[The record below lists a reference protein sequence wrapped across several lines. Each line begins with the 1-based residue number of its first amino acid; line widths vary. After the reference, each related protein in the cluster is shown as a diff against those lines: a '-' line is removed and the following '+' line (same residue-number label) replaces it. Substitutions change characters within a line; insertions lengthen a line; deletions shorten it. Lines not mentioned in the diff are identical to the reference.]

1 MDERA
6 DTDRVYGEEPGAGAD
21 EATARFAAADGA
33 APLMIGDTGS
43 GWAAPGFLPGAPA
56 EPETR
61 PQPPDRPAA
70 EPGPVDSSAGAPAA
84 ETIEP
89 VPGGS
94 VDTSAAL
101 LAAGRQL
108 FARHGYDGASVR
120 AITAAA
126 GANLG
131 AITYHF
137 GSKKALYNQ
146 VVENCVLP
154 LASRVEAALS
164 QPGPVLDR
172 VESVIRAYFEHFA
185 QNPELPQLM
194 MQELVLGGGPPE
206 AAGPPMRR
214 IYGLIQMAVREGQAA
229 GEIRAGDPVLLALSV
244 ISQPIFPM
252 LVRRPIQAIAGLD
265 LEDERTRERVML
277 QMVGFARAGLAAGP
291 GPEESR

>member
-6 DTDRVYGEEPGAGAD
+6 GTDRVYGEEPDAGGD
-21 EATARFAAADGA
+21 EATARSAAADGT
-33 APLMIGDTGS
+33 APVLIGDAGS

-56 EPETR
+56 EPEAR

-70 EPGPVDSSAGAPAA
+70 EAGPVDSSGGAQAAERIEPAA
-84 ETIEP
+84 GP
-89 VPGGS
+89 A
-94 VDTSAAL
+94 DTAAAL

-146 VVENCVLP
+146 VVESCVLP

-185 QNPELPQLM
+185 QNPDLPQLM

-214 IYGLIQMAVREGQAA
+214 IYGLIQAALREGQAS

-291 GPEESR
+291 GPEEIR